1 MLAFVVVVQKSLKC
15 IYITGF
21 RALDGCSFMGFPFKK
36 RVTLGLLK
44 SVLNGHRKIEKGMKE
59 RMGNG
64 ILK

>member
-1 MLAFVVVVQKSLKC
+1 MLAFVVVQKSLKC

-21 RALDGCSFMGFPFKK
+21 RALALLWGFHLRK

-59 RMGNG
+59 RMGNR